1 MRYVLARTVRSASLS
16 LMLYNFCRQFII
28 AFLLIASTA
37 CNAEFDPRETEA
49 LLKAEVLFK
58 EGQFTES
65 FKLYEKNLNPSILSS
80 DIDEANYSRMAMA
93 LHMMGKGQTA
103 LDLLQERLRL
113 YQATPK
119 PADKT
124 LLELTASAMFLQLAS
139 QNPGA
144 AIDTARKLPAHVTRQ
159 GAEAARLF
167 FILGE
172 AWIQLGNYNNAERA
186 YQLSMMGADDAL
198 IKLSVI
204 NRYAALLHE
213 TRRSQQAI
221 ELLDQ
226 LEAFRP
232 EVTSADQ
239 PLYNNDRA
247 RGLILLGQLL
257 MERAKARPE
266 LRPETAN
273 KVLAYVTEAM
283 QLVNQLPDTKL
294 YRETRLY
301 VGREAGKAFETMGYR
316 DNAIELYNIAQPYLY
331 ENYKQDP
338 AIARA
343 AWDVVVRHSKLTN
356 ADKDQQV
363 RFAKARVNAYLET
376 FPPESQPMLEPLT
389 SLALAHFNN
398 GEVDEARRLIDHA
411 ITNYAK
417 PIADYGVCYS
427 GLENLYAGS
436 LVKLY
441 DPKTLLRYADAILTR
456 LLIANSR
463 GLSIWQSKN
472 CRMAL
477 YTIIATMER
486 LQGQF
491 SAFDQPNERVHLD
504 SMVVLAAQLQQ
515 FNPQAHSLA
524 ISKIK
529 RDAAN
534 HPYHNELNR
543 MLAIGERQRRLQA
556 QIRQLLA
563 SDQPDNQAM
572 VIKLSQ
578 EFEGLTLEYSAIQE
592 DIVKKYP
599 NAAAPQIPS
608 PVHPYAIMKN
618 LGQNEAAIMWLVE
631 EYESLA
637 VIITRDRVQTV
648 KLAISLE
655 DMEQRIKQVR
665 GTLDQPD
672 IRSAMD
678 IRPFAMEPA
687 YQLYQDV
694 FEPLQPYLRGKNKL
708 YLLPDG
714 PLAKLPF
721 QILPTRLTEKAI
733 ASPLDFMRY
742 RSVPWLGNEYLMSY
756 QPSLNNLH
764 TQLTST
770 QTAADK
776 SKRLAYVGFG
786 NPMMQPVE
794 TIGSWDTA
802 LTEAGEHL
810 QDMRQK
816 LQTSFS
822 FMGDS
827 TQESLSRLAPLPKTE
842 QQLRRI
848 GQILDE
854 DDYIYVGKSA
864 TLAQLEK
871 LPLSRFETLVF
882 ATHGLMAGKNIS
894 EPGLVMTPV
903 NGDYS
908 TAILNSSTIA
918 GLKLDADRVILS
930 ACNTGEL
937 GDDNGLASL
946 STAFFYAGARSLLV
960 SHWSTEQSA
969 TTALMVKL
977 FAELKKTPEQ
987 GITAALRQAAHD
999 MRDHDKNLFHAHPM
1013 FWAPFVAIG
1022 QDR

>member
-1 MRYVLARTVRSASLS
+1 
-16 LMLYNFCRQFII
+16 MLYNICRHAIVVLLFII
-28 AFLLIASTA
+28 STTSHAADSRQDTELLL
-37 CNAEFDPRETEA
+37 R
-49 LLKAEVLFK
+49 AEVLFK
-58 EGQFTES
+58 EGHFNES
-65 FKLYEKNLNPSILSS
+65 FTLYEKNLDPSILVA

-93 LHMMGKGQTA
+93 LGMMGKGQIA
-103 LDLLQERLRL
+103 QGLLQERFRL

-119 PADKT
+119 PADKA
-124 LLELTASAMFLQLAS
+124 LLELTASLMVLQLMA
-139 QNPGA
+139 QNPAA
-144 AIDTARKLPAHVTRQ
+144 AIETARKLPANVTRQ
-159 GAEAARLF
+159 GADAARLF

-172 AWIQLGNYNNAERA
+172 AWSHMGNYPQAERA
-186 YQLSMMGADDAL
+186 YQLAMMGSDDAL
-198 IKLSVI
+198 IKVSVI
-204 NRYAALLHE
+204 NRYASLLNE
-213 TRRSQQAI
+213 TRRSRQAI
-221 ELLDQ
+221 ELLGH
-226 LEAFRP
+226 LEDLKPDIAP
-232 EVTSADQ
+232 ADQ

-266 LRPETAN
+266 LRPETATT
-273 KVLAYVTEAM
+273 VLAYIAEAM
-283 QLVNQLPDTKL
+283 KLVNQLPDTKL
-294 YRETRLY
+294 YRETRLS
-301 VGREAGKAFETMGYR
+301 VSREAGRAFETMGYR
-316 DNAIELYNIAQPYLY
+316 DEAIQLYNIAQPYLD
-331 ENYKQDP
+331 ENYTLDP

-343 AWDVVVRHSKLTN
+343 AQDAVVRHSKLTN

-363 RFAKARVNAYLET
+363 RFAQARVNTYLET
-376 FPPESQPMLEPLT
+376 FPAESQPMLEPLT
-389 SLALAHFNN
+389 TLALAHFNN
-398 GEVDEARRLIDHA
+398 GQVDEARRLIDHA

-427 GLENLYAGS
+427 GLESLYAGN

-441 DPKTLLRYADAILTR
+441 EPQTLLGYADEILTQ

-463 GLSIWQSKN
+463 GLNIWQSKN

-491 SAFDQPNERVHLD
+491 SPYDQPNERVRLD
-504 SMVVLAAQLQQ
+504 SMIVLAAQLQQ

-524 ISKIK
+524 IRKIK

-534 HPYHNELNR
+534 QPYRNELNR

-556 QIRQLLA
+556 QMRQLLT
-563 SDQPDNQAM
+563 SDQPDNQAN

-578 EFEGLTLEYSAIQE
+578 EFESLAQEYSTIQAT
-592 DIVKKYP
+592 IVQKYP
-599 NAAAPQIPS
+599 NAPAPQIPS
-608 PVHPYAIMKN
+608 PVHPYAVMQN
-618 LGQNEAAIMWLVE
+618 LGPDEAVIMWLVE

-637 VIITRDRVQTV
+637 VIITRDSVQTV
-648 KLAISLE
+648 KLAISLD
-655 DMEQRIKQVR
+655 DMEQRINQVR
-665 GTLDQPD
+665 TTLDQPG

-678 IRPFAMEPA
+678 IRPFAIGPA
-687 YQLYQDV
+687 YQLYQGA
-694 FEPLQPYLRGKNKL
+694 FEPLQPYLKGKNKL

-721 QILPTRLTEKAI
+721 QILPMQLPKKAI
-733 ASPLDFMRY
+733 SSPLDFVRY

-756 QPSLNNLH
+756 QPSLSNLH
-764 TQLTST
+764 TQLTSS
-770 QTAADK
+770 QTAANK
-776 SKRLAYVGFG
+776 SKRLAYAGFG
-786 NPMMQPVE
+786 NPIMQEVE

-816 LQTSFS
+816 FQTSFS

-848 GQILDE
+848 GQILGE
-854 DDYIYVGKSA
+854 DNYIYVGKSA
-864 TLAQLEK
+864 TLAQLEQ

-882 ATHGLMAGKNIS
+882 ATHGLMAGES
-894 EPGLVMTPV
+894 TPEPGLVMTPV

-908 TAILNSSTIA
+908 TAILDSSTIA

-987 GITAALRQAAHD
+987 GLTAALRQAAHD